1 MRNSVVLYTNGGL
14 GVGVGTGLG
23 VLLVGEA
30 VVSPLP
36 PPPPQA
42 VRLSIEIKG
51 NAISLFL
58 LKMISAQLEVNNI
71 D

>member
-1 MRNSVVLYTNGGL
+1 VVLYTNGGL

-30 VVSPLP
+30 VVPPTP
-36 PPPPQA
+36 PPPL
-42 VRLSIEIKG
+42 RLSIEIKG
-51 NAISLFL
+51 NAINLFL

>member
-30 VVSPLP
+30 VVSTLP

-51 NAISLFL
+51 NVISLFL

>member
-1 MRNSVVLYTNGGL
+1 MLLYTNGGL
-14 GVGVGTGLG
+14 GGGVGTGLG

-30 VVSPLP
+30 VVPPPPP